1 MKNRLFHSDKI
12 EVRKSKIDGYGVFA
26 KEYLK
31 KNELLESETVREVSR
46 KNTIPPWGSSGL
58 EP

>member
-26 KEYLK
+26 NEYLK
-31 KNELLESETVREVSR
+31 KNELLELILDKYKNQR
-46 KNTIPPWGSSGL
+46 KMYFDLIKN
-58 EP
+58 ED